1 MKKVHHRDA
10 LYVDIRKKTFTA
22 EAGRELIKELS
33 IDELPGE
40 TTPQTLAVCLA
51 LVEAMGMRF
60 DFIAPNIGFQKNI
73 PFADNVSLEK
83 KINTLFSVASSFDV
97 SIGFHSGSGKSA
109 DNYQVMGRA
118 TKSRFEVKTSGR
130 YTYEMGKA
138 LFGST
143 DPEDQ
148 KLWADW
154 YAFTKELA
162 LKGAFSEDAAQRN
175 FAREFVV
182 SSLKLEGV
190 PTDTVF
196 ESPLRLKQDLD
207 NIKPSPDHA
216 FWFEYNFL
224 FVLAG
229 KGETDRL
236 GDHSPEGYEQR
247 GRFYRISDQARLL
260 FAQNV
265 AGYILFLAKTTGIRG
280 AAVVEEARK
289 QLASFKTYEELLDDI
304 G

>member
-1 MKKVHHRDA
+1 M
-10 LYVDIRKKTFTA
+10 YVDIRKKMFTT

-60 DFIAPNIGFQKNI
+60 DFVAPNIGFQKNI
-73 PFADNVSLEK
+73 PYADNVALEK
-83 KINTLFSVASSFDV
+83 KIGVLFAVASSFDV

-109 DNYQVMGRA
+109 ENYRVMGRT

-138 LFGST
+138 LSGST
-143 DPEDQ
+143 VPEDR

-162 LKGAFSEDAAQRN
+162 IKGAFSEDIAQRN
-175 FAREFVV
+175 FAREFIA
-182 SSLKLEGV
+182 SSLKFEGK
-190 PTDTVF
+190 DGGSVF
-196 ESPLRLKQDLD
+196 ESPRRLVQALD

-224 FVLAG
+224 FILAG
-229 KGETDRL
+229 KGSIDRL
-236 GDHSPEGYEQR
+236 GDHSPEGYAQR
-247 GRFYRISDQARLL
+247 SRFYGISDQARLL
-260 FAQNV
+260 FARRV
-265 AGYILFLAKTTGIRG
+265 AEYILFLAETTGIRG
-280 AAVVEEARK
+280 AAVVEGARK
-289 QLASFKTYEELLDDI
+289 KLASFKSYESLLDDI